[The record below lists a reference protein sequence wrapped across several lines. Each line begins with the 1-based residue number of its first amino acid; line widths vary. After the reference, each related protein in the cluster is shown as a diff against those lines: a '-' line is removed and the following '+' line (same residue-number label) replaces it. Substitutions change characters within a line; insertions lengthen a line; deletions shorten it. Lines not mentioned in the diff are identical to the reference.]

1 MSLEAVGG
9 DAEVGHKLDEELVAV
24 GHDDSARRQRQV
36 KTWPPRQT
44 FPLVVLPRRS
54 VAAELPNPPGVVAL
68 AAVEQRHVVVAAVRV
83 RLQVQLLE
91 LHLDHLGNERP
102 STRSKKAEQILTLMR
117 GRKHGEPDPSG
128 AQAQVG
134 AGGGRRARLLDK
146 QKVI

>member
-1 MSLEAVGG
+1 MSHEAVGR

-24 GHDDSARRQRQV
+24 GHDDSAWRQRQV

-44 FPLVVLPRRS
+44 FPLAVLPRRS
-54 VAAELPNPPGVVAL
+54 VATELPDPPGVVVL

-91 LHLDHLGNERP
+91 LHLDHLGNQV
-102 STRSKKAEQILTLMR
+102 KKKPEQILTLTR
-117 GRKHGEPDPSG
+117 GSKHGEPDLSG

-134 AGGGRRARLLDK
+134 AGGGRRARLVDT